1 MAAPDRMRF
10 AMEDRPIEG
19 VPVEAFELID
29 ENLTIELWARSPLIY
44 SPVAMDFDAQGR
56 LWLTEGIDYQRGLRI
71 EEGRSIMVLEDQD
84 GDGEAD
90 SSHVFVTEKEIRHAP
105 LGIAVFDNRTSLF
118 FWVQHSHR
126 LESTVDVQQI
136 VERNGFSAQNIHVA
150 QRLFCT
156 IFSIIQSFLM

>member
-1 MAAPDRMRF
+1 MNPSSLLCLLILCLFASLGMAAPDRMRF

-90 SSHVFVTEKEIRHAP
+90 SSHIFVTEKEIRHAP
-105 LGIAVFDNRTSLF
+105 VVLDLMISMQVSHDQSLF
-118 FWVQHSHR
+118 YQDYLFFLPH
-126 LESTVDVQQI
+126 QQKK
-136 VERNGFSAQNIHVA
+136 VENYNA
-150 QRLFCT
+150 T
-156 IFSIIQSFLM
+156 